1 MSKPASAGLGFL
13 LRFYGVLLM
22 AKRHERTRARSNAV
36 QMLYTSEIQGKAA
49 SELLADGCC
58 MVDAEPISDYAVRL
72 IEGVEANMEA
82 IDGYLA
88 DTSENWTISRMPIVD
103 RSILRLA
110 TFEMIYVDEVPVSV
124 SINEAVELAK
134 DFGGKDESP
143 SFVNGVLGRIA
154 RMIEAGETVADP
166 AAMAVAEGES
176 AADALEAALAGYDA
190 FDETVEGGEIS
201 SEEAGE

>member
-1 MSKPASAGLGFL
+1 
-13 LRFYGVLLM
+13 M

-88 DTSENWTISRMPIVD
+88 DTSENWAISRMPIVD

>member
-1 MSKPASAGLGFL
+1 
-13 LRFYGVLLM
+13 M

-36 QMLYTSEIQGKAA
+36 QMLYTSEIQGKTAT
-49 SELLADGCC
+49 ELLAEGCC
-58 MVDAEPISDYAVRL
+58 MVDMDPLSDYAIRL
-72 IEGVEANMEA
+72 VEGVDANIEA
-82 IDGYLA
+82 IDGYLI
-88 DTSENWTISRMPIVD
+88 DTSENWAISRMPIVD

-154 RMIEAGETVADP
+154 KMIEAGETVADP
-166 AAMAVAEGES
+166 AVIAVDEAEYAGEGDSAEVEVADAAEAEAAEVAE
-176 AADALEAALAGYDA
+176 EA
-190 FDETVEGGEIS
+190 E
-201 SEEAGE
+201 

>member
-1 MSKPASAGLGFL
+1 
-13 LRFYGVLLM
+13 M

-58 MVDAEPISDYAVRL
+58 MVDMDPLSDYAVRL
-72 IEGVEANMEA
+72 IEGVEANLEA

-166 AAMAVAEGES
+166 AVLAAAEGES
-176 AADALEAALAGYDA
+176 AEGALEAALAGYDA
-190 FDETVEGGEIS
+190 FDETVEGGETPA
-201 SEEAGE
+201 EEAGE